1 LTKEVKNLS
10 SYAFSGKLRKLLKN
24 LLNYLIKYFKKNME
38 YDEIQ
43 NKLFFTKSPN
53 SKNDKDSVKALN
65 SILDIIFITQQR
77 VIILFTMWIEELV

>member
-1 LTKEVKNLS
+1 
-10 SYAFSGKLRKLLKN
+10 
-24 LLNYLIKYFKKNME
+24 ME

-53 SKNDKDSVKALN
+53 SKNDKDSVKTLN